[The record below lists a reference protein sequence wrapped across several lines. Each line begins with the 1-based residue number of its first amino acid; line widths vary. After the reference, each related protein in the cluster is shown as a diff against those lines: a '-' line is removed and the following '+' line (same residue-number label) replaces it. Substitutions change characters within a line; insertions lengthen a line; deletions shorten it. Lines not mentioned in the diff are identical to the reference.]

1 MATTQ
6 GDLLNHFAHFAITQK
21 ENIHY
26 LCVCKPPYP
35 RGRLCCFSVER
46 E

>member
-26 LCVCKPPYP
+26 SLSVYPLFVICV
-35 RGRLCCFSVER
+35 SVTR
-46 E
+46 YYYK